1 MRIDQQS
8 VFVNLVNNRKI
19 ARLLLKTEGTI
30 PLLPDNFMNSNL
42 LTRFASL
49 DLDTNRAIVIM
60 ISWQN
65 YI

>member
-19 ARLLLKTEGTI
+19 ARLLLKTEGNI

-42 LTRFASL
+42 LTRFAWL